1 MVHLEWFYLRCQFVC
16 MGQTLWLFFE
26 ALLLSW
32 GGDFYNWLK
41 EKPMQICSLKTGHT
55 LFNVNR
61 PPSIQWKK
69 NKYVPFYTYRGGPF
83 ILLNCD
89 FYTLHVRVSYFAYSL
104 NSKAFVVPYMYFLET
119 VHFHVQQFIRGRKK
133 FQCSSTYFS
142 GLNFMESL
150 GIFPEPFLKILI
162 VF

>member
-1 MVHLEWFYLRCQFVC
+1 
-16 MGQTLWLFFE
+16 MGQTFWLFFE

-69 NKYVPFYTYRGGPF
+69 NKYVPIYTYRGGGLSFFWIVIFTPF
-83 ILLNCD
+83 MFVCHILH
-89 FYTLHVRVSYFAYSL
+89 TLWIARRSL
-104 NSKAFVVPYMYFLET
+104 CHMYFLE
-119 VHFHVQQFIRGRKK
+119 FISGRKK
-133 FQCSSTYFS
+133 FQGSSTYFS

-150 GIFPEPFLKILI
+150 GIFPEPFLKSLI